1 MQTCDSLLQWCEPK
15 LHKIDNKLKNDNQHT
30 NTMKKILL
38 VCAAMG
44 ALLVSCS
51 KEKDYSDMIVATWDC
66 VSIATKITLDDGQ
79 IYDEHEIEGE
89 EITFFSDGVCF
100 TNMTGHL
107 SGNHY
112 LIEKDYLVMINDNS
126 SIRYK
131 LKISSM
137 TSDKC
142 VLVYKEEGVNL
153 TSYESPEPGGF
164 TGNLVETFTLMIKE

>member
-1 MQTCDSLLQWCEPK
+1 M
-15 LHKIDNKLKNDNQHT
+15 KNDNQHT

-38 VCAAMG
+38 LCVAIV

-51 KEKDYSDMIVATWDC
+51 KDYENKIVGTWDC
-66 VSIATKITLDDGQ
+66 VSIVTKITLDDGQ
-79 IYDEHEIEGE
+79 IYDEHEIGGE
-89 EITFFSDGVCF
+89 EITFYSDGVCF

-107 SGNHY
+107 SGNRY
-112 LIEKDYLVMINDNS
+112 LVEKDYLVMINDNS

-137 TSDKC
+137 TSNKC

-153 TSYESPEPGGF
+153 TSYESPEPGDF
-164 TGNLVETFTLMIKE
+164 TGNLVETFTLKIKE